1 MTYEEALEM
10 VGAEFELCR
19 HSPVTQ
25 AVRTGRTL
33 DGCNSFSIVIYNK
46 VDKVI
51 LSDLGNT
58 KDVFDEVPKEEWEEL
73 KEQMVD
79 ALRNVDEPFLGFD
92 YTPKTLEKFY

>member
-58 KDVFDEVPKEEWEEL
+58 KDVFYEVPQEEWEEL
-73 KEQMVD
+73 PPYFITSSANK
-79 ALRNVDEPFLGFD
+79 LGREELLAYIED
-92 YTPKTLEKFY
+92 INKNL